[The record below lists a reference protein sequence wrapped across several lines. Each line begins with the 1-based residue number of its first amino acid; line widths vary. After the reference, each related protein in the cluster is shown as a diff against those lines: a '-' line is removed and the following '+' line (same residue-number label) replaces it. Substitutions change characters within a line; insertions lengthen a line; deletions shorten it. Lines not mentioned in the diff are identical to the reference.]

1 MWRERIAGVL
11 LALLIGTC
19 TPLAFADNAGS
30 SGTSSTGATSTPR
43 ATVER
48 LHAALIEVM
57 KEAKALGYEGRR
69 QRLDPVIRAAYDLPL
84 MTELVMGPAWI
95 SLSQGDRT
103 AVVAAFSDWTIAN
116 YASRFDGWDGEE
128 FVTGDQTDG
137 GRGTVIVHTKLT
149 SQKDEPVAL
158 DYRLRKGDD
167 GWRIIDIYAD
177 SAISEL
183 ATRRSEFASVL
194 SQGGLPVLLDRLRQR
209 TQALAQHG

>member
-1 MWRERIAGVL
+1 MWRERIAGVF
-11 LALLIGTC
+11 LALTIATIA
-19 TPLAFADNAGS
+19 PLTLADNSAS
-30 SGTSSTGATSTPR
+30 SDTSSADATPA

-57 KEAKALGYEGRR
+57 KEGKTLGYEGRR
-69 QRLDPVIRAAYDLPL
+69 QRLDPVVREAYDLPL
-84 MTELVMGPAWI
+84 MAEIVMGPAWKP
-95 SLSQGDRT
+95 LSPDDRSAIVT
-103 AVVAAFSDWTIAN
+103 AFSDWTVAN
-116 YASRFDGWDGEE
+116 YASRFDAWDGET
-128 FVTGDQTDG
+128 FVTGDQADG

-149 SQKDEPVAL
+149 SQKDEPIAL

-194 SQGGLPVLLDRLRQR
+194 SQGGLPALLDRLHQR

>member
-1 MWRERIAGVL
+1 MWRERIAGL
-11 LALLIGTC
+11 FLALLISAGA
-19 TPLAFADNAGS
+19 PLAFADNSGS
-30 SGTSSTGATSTPR
+30 SGAPSADATSTPS

-57 KEAKALGYEGRR
+57 KEAKPLGYEGRR
-69 QRLDPVIRAAYDLPL
+69 QRLDPVIRAAYDLRL
-84 MTELVMGPAWI
+84 MTEIVMGPAWK
-95 SLSQGDRT
+95 SLSQDDQS
-103 AVVAAFSDWTIAN
+103 AIVAAFSDWTIAN
-116 YASRFDGWDGEE
+116 YASRFDGWDGEA
-128 FVTGDQTDG
+128 FVTGDQADG

-167 GWRIIDIYAD
+167 GWRIIDIFAD

-209 TQALAQHG
+209 TQALAQHS

>member
-1 MWRERIAGVL
+1 MWRERILGAL
-11 LALLIGTC
+11 LALLVVAGA
-19 TPLAFADNAGS
+19 PWAFADNAGS
-30 SGTSSTGATSTPR
+30 SGTPSSDATLTPSV
-43 ATVER
+43 TVER

-57 KEAKALGYEGRR
+57 KDAKALGYEGRR

-84 MTELVMGPAWI
+84 MTEIVMGPAWK
-95 SLSQGDRT
+95 SLSQNDRS
-103 AVVAAFSDWTIAN
+103 AVVAAFSEWTIAN
-116 YASRFDGWDGEE
+116 YASRFDGWDGEA
-128 FVTGDQTDG
+128 FVTGDAADG
-137 GRGTVIVHTKLT
+137 GRGTIVVHTKLT

-209 TQALAQHG
+209 TQALAQHS

>member
-11 LALLIGTC
+11 LALTVIASASPTL
-19 TPLAFADNAGS
+19 ADNSAS
-30 SGTSSTGATSTPR
+30 TTSADTTPA

-57 KEAKALGYEGRR
+57 KEGKTLGYEGRR
-69 QRLDPVIRAAYDLPL
+69 QRLDPVIRATYDLPL
-84 MTELVMGPAWI
+84 MAEIVMGSVWK
-95 SLSQGDRT
+95 SLSPDDRS
-103 AVVAAFSDWTIAN
+103 AIVAAFSDWTVAN
-116 YASRFDGWDGEE
+116 YASRFDGWDGEA
-128 FVTGDQTDG
+128 FVTGDQADG
-137 GRGTVIVHTKLT
+137 GRGTIIVHTKLT

-158 DYRLRKGDD
+158 DYRLRKGDE

-194 SQGGLPVLLDRLRQR
+194 SQGGVPALLDRLRQR

>member
-1 MWRERIAGVL
+1 MWRERILGAL
-11 LALLIGTC
+11 LALLVVAGA
-19 TPLAFADNAGS
+19 PRAFADNAGS
-30 SGTSSTGATSTPR
+30 SDATS
-43 ATVER
+43 TVER

-57 KEAKALGYEGRR
+57 KDAKALGYEGRR

-84 MTELVMGPAWI
+84 MTEIVMGPMWK
-95 SLSQGDRT
+95 SLSPNDQS
-103 AVVAAFSDWTIAN
+103 AVVAAFSDWTVAN

-128 FVTGDQTDG
+128 FVTGDQADG

-158 DYRLRKGDD
+158 DYRLRKDDD

-209 TQALAQHG
+209 TQALAQHS

>member
-1 MWRERIAGVL
+1 MWRDRIAEVL
-11 LALLIGTC
+11 LVFLIGASA
-19 TPLAFADNAGS
+19 PHAFADNAGS
-30 SGTSSTGATSTPR
+30 SSTPSADAASTPS
-43 ATVER
+43 ATVEH
-48 LHAALIEVM
+48 LHAALIDVM
-57 KEAKALGYEGRR
+57 KEAKSLGYEGRR

-84 MTELVMGPAWI
+84 MTEIVMGPAWK
-95 SLSQGDRT
+95 SLSQDDRS
-103 AVVAAFSDWTIAN
+103 AVVAAFSDWTVAN
-116 YASRFDGWDGEE
+116 YASRFDGWDGEA
-128 FVTGDQTDG
+128 FVTGDQADG

-167 GWRIIDIYAD
+167 GWRIIDIFAD

-209 TQALAQHG
+209 TQALAQHS